1 MAFLS
6 EILNEQQGIPERC
19 KEEASICLM
28 CGEKIAEGGMWATQ
42 QIHTSVCAKCAPSLL
57 DWYIDTLLD
66 SKVIDESDDISNLK
80 KLTGDIIDR
89 YKKKKNMKIKYKKR
103 HM

>member
-6 EILNEQQGIPERC
+6 EILNEESGIPKRC
-19 KEEASICLM
+19 KDEASICLL
-28 CGEKIAEGGMWATQ
+28 CGEKIEEGGMWATQ
-42 QIHTSVCAKCAPSLL
+42 QLHTSVCAKCAPSLL

-66 SKVIDESDDISNLK
+66 AKVIDESDDVTNVK
-80 KLTGDIIDR
+80 KLSCDIIDR
-89 YKKKKNMKIKYKKR
+89 YNKKKHMKIKYNKG

>member
-6 EILNEQQGIPERC
+6 EILCEEPGIPPEY
-19 KEEASICLM
+19 KEQASICLL
-28 CGEKIAEGGMWATQ
+28 CGDKVKEGGMWTTYQ
-42 QIHTSVCAKCAPSLL
+42 LHTCVCAKCAPSLL

-66 SKVIDESDDISNLK
+66 TQMIDEVDDVANIKRLAC
-80 KLTGDIIDR
+80 DIMDR
-89 YKKKKNMKIKYKKR
+89 YNKKKQMKIQHNKK

>member
-6 EILNEQQGIPERC
+6 EILNEEPGIPQRYR
-19 KEEASICLM
+19 EEASICLM
-28 CGEKIAEGGMWATQ
+28 CGGKIKEGGMWATQ
-42 QIHTSVCAKCAPSLL
+42 QLHTSVCLKCAPSLL

-66 SKVIDESDDISNLK
+66 TQTIKEADDVANVK
-80 KLTGDIIDR
+80 KLTCDIIDR
-89 YKKKKNMKIKYKKR
+89 YSKKKQMKIKYNKK

>member
-6 EILNEQQGIPERC
+6 NVLQEELGIPQNYR
-19 KEEASICLM
+19 EEAAICLM
-28 CGEKIAEGGMWATQ
+28 CGKKNENGGMWATPNL
-42 QIHTSVCAKCAPSLL
+42 HTSICKNCAPSLL

-66 SKVIDESDDISNLK
+66 TQEMDESDDIANIKRLSN
-80 KLTGDIIDR
+80 DIIDR
-89 YKKKKNMKIKYKKR
+89 YNHKKKAKIKHNKN

>member
-6 EILNEQQGIPERC
+6 EILSEVPGIPQQY
-19 KEEASICLM
+19 KEQASICLM
-28 CGEKIAEGGMWATQ
+28 CGEKNERGGMWATYRL
-42 QIHTSVCAKCAPSLL
+42 HTSVCKKCAPSLL

-66 SKVIDESDDISNLK
+66 GQEINESDDIANIKRLSNDIICRYEKK
-80 KLTGDIIDR
+80 KLDKVKHN
-89 YKKKKNMKIKYKKR
+89 KK

>member
-6 EILNEQQGIPERC
+6 EILNEDPGIPQRC
-19 KEEASICLM
+19 KDEASICLL
-28 CGEKIAEGGMWATQ
+28 CGKKIKEGGMWATQ
-42 QIHTSVCAKCAPSLL
+42 QLHTSVCAKCAPQLL

-66 SKVIDESDDISNLK
+66 TEEIDESDDISNIKRLSN
-80 KLTGDIIDR
+80 DIINRYDR
-89 YKKKKNMKIKYKKR
+89 KKKKKTINNKK

>member
-6 EILNEQQGIPERC
+6 EILNGEPRIPQ
-19 KEEASICLM
+19 KYKDEASICLM
-28 CGEKIAEGGMWATQ
+28 CGKKTEKGGMWATQ
-42 QIHTSVCAKCAPSLL
+42 LLHTCVCVKCSPSLL

-66 SKVIDESDDISNLK
+66 AEVLNEVDDIKNAK
-80 KLTGDIIDR
+80 KLSCDILDR
-89 YKKKKNMKIKYKKR
+89 YIRKKKKKIELNKN

>member
-6 EILNEQQGIPERC
+6 EILSGNSGIPPKY
-19 KEEASICLM
+19 KEQASVCMM
-28 CGEKIAEGGMWATQ
+28 CGEQIVKGGMWATQ
-42 QIHTSVCAKCAPSLL
+42 PLHAGVCQKCAPQLL

-66 SKVIDESDDISNLK
+66 TQAIDEFDDIANIKRLSN
-80 KLTGDIIDR
+80 DIIDR
-89 YKKKKNMKIKYKKR
+89 YDRKKKKKIVNNKK